1 MAIYA
6 LRPLSTGE
14 ILDGALTLLRRHF
27 RLVLWIALA
36 FEGVPTVMDVYLDLA
51 GGGGDHPGLALLDRI
66 LSATGAMLVTGA
78 TVRVVSEAYLG
89 RTPRLRDALGFAGDK
104 LGAIFGANFTSGI
117 LTALALL
124 ALVVP
129 GVVVACGYSVAAE
142 VAALESPGSAGAAL
156 RRSWDLTK
164 GFKGKALALWLVAV
178 CLMLAVFLGAGL
190 LGGVLAEECGEVLRE
205 FFRRRRA
212 TTGTSL

>member
-78 TVRVVSEAYLG
+78 TVRVEITKNPQVQSSYPEPKPLTLVKRDGAWKVDVTQITREMFPYL
-89 RTPRLRDALGFAGDK
+89 PQ
-104 LGAIFGANFTSGI
+104 
-117 LTALALL
+117 
-124 ALVVP
+124 
-129 GVVVACGYSVAAE
+129 
-142 VAALESPGSAGAAL
+142 
-156 RRSWDLTK
+156 
-164 GFKGKALALWLVAV
+164 
-178 CLMLAVFLGAGL
+178 
-190 LGGVLAEECGEVLRE
+190 
-205 FFRRRRA
+205 
-212 TTGTSL
+212 